1 MHVKHVNK
9 RKNANFSKVFHEND
23 WFSTGFYIFLT
34 FIYYLTIRECV
45 QLILTQLK
53 FCQKTHLRNDAKRR
67 KSSTLSWVRI
77 KTMTTSSGSVLIQNT
92 TCRSTRCPPA
102 EPSGNQPHSKW
113 CSISVQNPRSGSLFS
128 NSIHLHKLQPI
139 IAPQSNLICVR
150 LLSVT

>member
-1 MHVKHVNK
+1 MYVKHVNK
-9 RKNANFSKVFHEND
+9 RKNANFSKVFHKND
-23 WFSTGFYIFLT
+23 LFSTGFYIFLP
-34 FIYYLTIRECV
+34 FIYYVTIKDCF

-128 NSIHLHKLQPI
+128 KYSIHFDLNMIRKTSTRPM
-139 IAPQSNLICVR
+139 
-150 LLSVT
+150 